1 MNEKVTEFY
10 NLRKIVHR
18 IYCDECNV
26 ELVATGMVY
35 MTYPERYEY
44 KCPSCGKTCS
54 FLQSYP
60 WSEIVGD
67 EKPCDVQDG
76 KVYNNL

>member
-1 MNEKVTEFY
+1 MEKLTEFY

-26 ELVATGMVY
+26 ELNATGMVY
-35 MTYPERYEY
+35 MTYPEQYEY
-44 KCPSCGKTCS
+44 QCPNCGNTTS
-54 FLQSYP
+54 YQHFYP

-67 EKPCDVQDG
+67 EVICDAQG
-76 KVYNNL
+76 NKICISL